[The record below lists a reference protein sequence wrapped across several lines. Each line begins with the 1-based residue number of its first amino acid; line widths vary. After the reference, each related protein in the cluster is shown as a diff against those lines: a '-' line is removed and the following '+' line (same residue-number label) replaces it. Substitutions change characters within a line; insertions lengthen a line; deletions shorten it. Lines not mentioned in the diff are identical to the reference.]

1 MKKFLFMC
9 AGTLVAVAA
18 FAQEPTTNWPYLYP
32 EFKEGELNVRSK
44 TEKALFNIH
53 LDLGALHYV
62 EDGRIKEANILNATT
77 LVIGNDVFRNV
88 AGKMLKVLAR
98 AQGGY
103 IVEETRA
110 TYSAVVRNDGAYGTT
125 ALNSTTTKT
134 FLYNENAINQY
145 NGYLMTDVYKDLLAM
160 RDDAEKLPVRKN
172 LYIVIGMDQIPADK
186 KSVTSLSG
194 LDKKALKAFLKSEKI
209 DWNEIGD
216 LVKVI
221 DYIIANR
228 NK

>member
-186 KSVTSLSG
+186 KSVASLSG
-194 LDKKALKAFLKSEKI
+194 LDTKALKAFLKSEKI

-228 NK
+228 K

>member
-9 AGTLVAVAA
+9 AGTLMAVAA

-44 TEKALFNIH
+44 VEKALFNIH

-228 NK
+228 K

>member
-62 EDGRIKEANILNATT
+62 EDGRIKEANVLNATT

-103 IVEETRA
+103 IVEEIRA

-186 KSVTSLSG
+186 KSVASLSG

>member
-44 TEKALFNIH
+44 VEKALFNIH

-186 KSVTSLSG
+186 KSVASLSG

-228 NK
+228 K

>member
-88 AGKMLKVLAR
+88 AGK
-98 AQGGY
+98 
-103 IVEETRA
+103 
-110 TYSAVVRNDGAYGTT
+110 
-125 ALNSTTTKT
+125 
-134 FLYNENAINQY
+134 
-145 NGYLMTDVYKDLLAM
+145 
-160 RDDAEKLPVRKN
+160 
-172 LYIVIGMDQIPADK
+172 IP
-186 KSVTSLSG
+186 
-194 LDKKALKAFLKSEKI
+194 I
-209 DWNEIGD
+209 HPI
-216 LVKVI
+216 
-221 DYIIANR
+221 
-228 NK
+228 

>member
-62 EDGRIKEANILNATT
+62 EDGRIKEANVLNATT

-186 KSVTSLSG
+186 KSVASLSG

>member
-1 MKKFLFMC
+1 MKKILFLC
-9 AGTLVAVAA
+9 AATCMTVVA

-32 EFKEGELNVRSK
+32 EFREGELNIRSK
-44 TEKALFNIH
+44 AEKALFNIH

-62 EDGRIKEANILNATT
+62 EDGKIKEANTLNATT
-77 LVIGNDVFRNV
+77 LIIGNDVFRNV
-88 AGKMLKVLAR
+88 GGRMLKVLAR
-98 AQGGY
+98 TPGGY
-103 IVEETRA
+103 IMEETRA

-160 RDDAEKLPVRKN
+160 RDDAEKLPVRKS
-172 LYIVIGMDQIPADK
+172 LYMVIGMEQIPADK

-209 DWNEIGD
+209 DWSELGD
-216 LVKVI
+216 LVKVMDFI
-221 DYIIANR
+221 TANR
-228 NK
+228 K

>member
-186 KSVTSLSG
+186 KSVASLSD

>member
-186 KSVTSLSG
+186 KSVASLSG

>member
-1 MKKFLFMC
+1 MC

-134 FLYNENAINQY
+134 FLYNENAINQD

-186 KSVTSLSG
+186 KSVASLSG

>member
-32 EFKEGELNVRSK
+32 EFKEGELNVCSK

-186 KSVTSLSG
+186 KSVASLSG
-194 LDKKALKAFLKSEKI
+194 LDRKALKAFLKSEKI

-228 NK
+228 K